1 MKLTA
6 DQQLRLD
13 IISKYLSGKI
23 HYCDAAGALQ
33 VKERQFRR
41 LVKAFREHGITS
53 LLHGNK
59 NSSPK
64 NKTSNQIRNE
74 IIKLYSGRFKGL
86 NIAHFREKLFDEEG
100 VKKVPCYS
108 TIRNILFEE
117 KLVSA
122 QMKRTKKAHPMRKR
136 YEREGL
142 MIQIDGSHHHWIM
155 GRPPCCL
162 TLAIDDATGKL
173 VAGKFTN
180 TETTFA
186 AMEVVSQIIKKKGI
200 FQMLYSDKAGIYGG
214 GKRDGYSNMNSAMED
229 LGILPIQA
237 NTPQAK
243 GRVERVFRTLQSRLI
258 AEMRLEGVSSLE
270 EANIFL
276 ENYLEEFNAKFGV
289 KAANEV
295 DAYKPMPFNLI
306 LTEIM
311 CMRERR
317 VVASGEVVSYNG
329 EKFIVKNTDNWS
341 NQKQSVEIRNYI
353 NGQMKMFIKGE
364 EVEYEYFGSKKE
376 AA

>member
-6 DQQLRLD
+6 DQQIRLD
-13 IISKYLSGKI
+13 ILSKYLSGKI
-23 HYCDAAGALQ
+23 HYCDAVGALQ
-33 VKERQFRR
+33 IKERQFRR
-41 LVKAFREHGITS
+41 LVKAFRKDGICS

-59 NSSPK
+59 NSTPA
-64 NKTSNQIRNE
+64 NKTSSHIRNQIIN
-74 IIKLYSGRFKGL
+74 LYRGRYKGM
-86 NIAHFREKLFDEEG
+86 NIAHFREKLFEEERI
-100 VKKVPCYS
+100 KKVPSYS

-117 KLVSA
+117 KLVSP

-142 MIQIDGSHHHWIM
+142 MVQIDGSHHHWITGM
-155 GRPPCCL
+155 LPCCL

-173 VAGKFTN
+173 LAGKFTK

-186 AMEVVSQIIKKKGI
+186 AMDVVSEIIRTKGL

-214 GKRDGYSNMNSAMED
+214 GKREGYSNMNSAMEE

-243 GRVERVFRTLQSRLI
+243 GRIERVFRTLQSRLI
-258 AEMRLEGVSSLE
+258 AEMRLKSIKNID

-276 ENYLEEFNAKFGV
+276 KGYLKEFNDKFAV
-289 KAANEV
+289 KAINEAE
-295 DAYKPMPFNLI
+295 AYRPLPFKMNLA
-306 LTEIM
+306 EIM
-311 CMRERR
+311 CMRENR
-317 VVASGEVVSYNG
+317 VVASGEVVSYRGN
-329 EKFIVKNTDNWS
+329 KFIVKNNENWS
-341 NQKQSVEIRNYI
+341 MQKQSVEIRNYP
-353 NGQMKMFIKGE
+353 NGQMRMFIKGK
-364 EVEYEYFGSKKE
+364 EVEYKIFEDKKV

>member
-6 DQQLRLD
+6 DQQIRLD
-13 IISKYLSGKI
+13 ILSKYLSGKI
-23 HYCDAAGALQ
+23 HYCDAVGALQ
-33 VKERQFRR
+33 IKERQFRR
-41 LVKAFREHGITS
+41 LVKAFREQGISS

-64 NKTSNQIRNE
+64 NKTPDKTRYK
-74 IIKLYSGRFKGL
+74 IINLYRGRYKGM
-86 NIAHFREKLFDEEG
+86 NIAHFREKLFEEEQIQ
-100 VKKVPCYS
+100 KVPSYS

-117 KLVSA
+117 KLVSP

-142 MIQIDGSHHHWIM
+142 MVQIDGSHHHWIV
-155 GRPPCCL
+155 GRLPCCL

-173 VAGKFTN
+173 LAGKFTK

-186 AMEVVSQIIKKKGI
+186 AMDVVSEIIRTKGI

-214 GKRDGYSNMNSAMED
+214 GKRDGYSNMNSAMEE

-243 GRVERVFRTLQSRLI
+243 GRIERVFRTLQSRLV
-258 AEMRLEGVSSLE
+258 AEMRLKSIKSID
-270 EANIFL
+270 EANSFL
-276 ENYLEEFNAKFGV
+276 RGYLKEFNDKFAV
-289 KAANEV
+289 KAVNETE
-295 DAYKPMPFNLI
+295 AYQPLPLKMN

-311 CMRERR
+311 CMRENR
-317 VVASGEVVSYNG
+317 VVASGEVVSYCGN
-329 EKFIVKNTDNWS
+329 KFIIKNDKNCS
-341 NQKQSVEIRNYI
+341 MQKQSVEIRNYPD
-353 NGQMKMFIKGE
+353 GQMKMFIKGD
-364 EVEYEYFGSKKE
+364 EVEYKLFEDKKV